1 MRIISS
7 ISLNSLMHARL
18 YISKSLFKHD
28 YSNYQ
33 LLKASIPKKMQ
44 IEIFSVKNCVRYV
57 LQLKNCFF
65 LPRCKKKGKNSTRA
79 GHDEPYVAGCS
90 CLIYTKHKCVKKKLI

>member
-1 MRIISS
+1 
-7 ISLNSLMHARL
+7 MHARL

-44 IEIFSVKNCVRYV
+44 IEIFSVKNVSGMFFNLKIVFFCQDVEKKEKIAREQGTMSHMLQVV
-57 LQLKNCFF
+57 LV
-65 LPRCKKKGKNSTRA
+65 S
-79 GHDEPYVAGCS
+79 
-90 CLIYTKHKCVKKKLI
+90 YTQSINV